1 MNNKFYTIYF
11 LYLSLFFNLSAYE
24 TLVHKRQESNLR
36 ENESYLMDEDD
47 DRANSVN
54 SFDSLISSQ
63 CKARCLSLYPWK
75 LGPTPDTI
83 NDVSSLIY
91 ENDDQDG
98 LSPENWLLL
107 SRTQRVWF
115 VSTLIAMCLLNS

>member
-1 MNNKFYTIYF
+1 M
-11 LYLSLFFNLSAYE
+11 SAYE
-24 TLVHKRQESNLR
+24 TLVNKRQESNLR
-36 ENESYLMDEDD
+36 ENESYLMDEED

-75 LGPTPDTI
+75 LGPASDTI
-83 NDVSSLIY
+83 NDVSSTIY

-98 LSPENWLLL
+98 LSPESWLLL
-107 SRTQRVWF
+107 SRTQRVCF
-115 VSTLIAMCLLNS
+115 FFCLFI